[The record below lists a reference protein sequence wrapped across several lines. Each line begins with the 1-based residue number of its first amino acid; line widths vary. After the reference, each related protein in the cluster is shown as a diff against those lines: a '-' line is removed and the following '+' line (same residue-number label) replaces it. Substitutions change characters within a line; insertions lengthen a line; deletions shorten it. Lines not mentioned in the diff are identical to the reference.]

1 MDGTPL
7 VFQLTAEMIELEERG
22 SSHHKEGG
30 GLNPVPTLESE
41 KFSEVGSRLILFI
54 NPHAVTHLGISVFCS
69 FVPDLNFLQD
79 ESKLY
84 QMLLNV
90 RMKLAQDIGTAP

>member
-7 VFQLTAEMIELEERG
+7 VFQLTAEMIELEEHG

-41 KFSEVGSRLILFI
+41 KISEVGSSKYYLLIPTQSPTWEFQ
-54 NPHAVTHLGISVFCS
+54 F
-69 FVPDLNFLQD
+69 FV
-79 ESKLY
+79 
-84 QMLLNV
+84 LLC
-90 RMKLAQDIGTAP
+90 LI

>member
-7 VFQLTAEMIELEERG
+7 VFQLTAELIELEEHG

-41 KFSEVGSRLILFI
+41 KFSEVGS
-54 NPHAVTHLGISVFCS
+54 
-69 FVPDLNFLQD
+69 
-79 ESKLY
+79 
-84 QMLLNV
+84 
-90 RMKLAQDIGTAP
+90 

>member
-7 VFQLTAEMIELEERG
+7 VFQLNAEMIELEDHG

-41 KFSEVGSRLILFI
+41 KFSEVGSSKCYVLIPTQSPTWEFQ
-54 NPHAVTHLGISVFCS
+54 F
-69 FVPDLNFLQD
+69 FV
-79 ESKLY
+79 
-84 QMLLNV
+84 LLC
-90 RMKLAQDIGTAP
+90 LI

>member
-7 VFQLTAEMIELEERG
+7 VFPLTAEMIELEEHG

-41 KFSEVGSRLILFI
+41 KFSEVGS
-54 NPHAVTHLGISVFCS
+54 
-69 FVPDLNFLQD
+69 
-79 ESKLY
+79 
-84 QMLLNV
+84 
-90 RMKLAQDIGTAP
+90 